1 MTAAVETMAYTNQV
15 PWHGLGTHVADAP
28 SVDKMLT
35 LAQLDWNVEKRAM
48 AYVSDGAH
56 YDGKVDRH
64 FALVRDS
71 DGSCLDVVGKT
82 YTPVQNRE
90 AFEFFTEFVEAG
102 NATME
107 TAGSLRGGRYVWGL
121 ANLGVGFKLR
131 NDDQVNGYL
140 LVAAPHEAG
149 KSFLIKFTAVR
160 VVCQNTLSLALSQ
173 GGTEFRMAH
182 RRQFD
187 NKMVEVAKDTLG
199 IARDQVGELEKNA
212 RILQKMKMTRDDT
225 IRVLAPIYQPQ
236 TDMKELLA
244 DFDANAAP
252 RMKALID
259 INNRA
264 PGAEPDTAWGTLNA
278 VTYYADHVASRG
290 ADKRLTNA
298 WFGKTANQKVR
309 VLDAL
314 LQRAA

>member
-1 MTAAVETMAYTNQV
+1 MDPGKRMEM
-15 PWHGLGTHVADAP
+15 LDDKKRRL
-28 SVDKMLT
+28 SVKNDEYK
-35 LAQLDWNVEKRAM
+35 QLVEKRAM

-236 TDMKELLA
+236 IDMKELLV

-259 INNRA
+259 INDRA

>member
-1 MTAAVETMAYTNQV
+1 MTAAIETMAYTNQV

-35 LAQLDWNVEKRAM
+35 LAQLDWSVEKKEL
-48 AYVSDGAH
+48 AYLTD
-56 YDGKVDRH
+56 DTKFEGKVDRH

-71 DGSCLDVVGKT
+71 DGSCLDVVGKA

-90 AFEFFTEFVEAG
+90 AFEFFTEFVKAG

-121 ANLGVGFKLR
+121 ADLGVGFKLR

-187 NKMVEVAKDTLG
+187 ESMMTTAKETLG
-199 IARDQVGELEKNA
+199 IAREQVGEFEANA
-212 RILQKMKMTRDDT
+212 RILQKLKMTTKDT
-225 IRVLAPIYQPQ
+225 IQVLAPIYQPQ
-236 TDMKELLA
+236 TEVKDLLD

-264 PGAEPDTAWGTLNA
+264 PGAEPETAWGTLNA
-278 VTYYADHVASRG
+278 VTYYADHIASRG

-309 VLDAL
+309 VLNSL
-314 LQRAA
+314 LERAA

>member
-1 MTAAVETMAYTNQV
+1 MSAAVETMAYTNQV
-15 PWHGLGTHVADAP
+15 PWHGLGTHVAVAP
-28 SVDKMLT
+28 SVDEMLT
-35 LAQLDWNVEKRAM
+35 LADLDWSVEKKEM
-48 AYVSDGAH
+48 AYATGGDFA
-56 YDGKVDRH
+56 GKVDRH

-149 KSFLIKFTAVR
+149 KSFLIKFTAIR

-173 GGTEFRMAH
+173 GGAEFRMAH

-187 NKMVEVAKDTLG
+187 AKMVEAAKDTLG

-236 TDMKELLA
+236 TPVVELLT
-244 DFDANAAP
+244 DFDTNAAP
-252 RMKALID
+252 RMKALFN
-259 INNRA
+259 INQKA

-298 WFGKTANQKVR
+298 WFGKTAAQKVR
-309 VLDAL
+309 VLDTL